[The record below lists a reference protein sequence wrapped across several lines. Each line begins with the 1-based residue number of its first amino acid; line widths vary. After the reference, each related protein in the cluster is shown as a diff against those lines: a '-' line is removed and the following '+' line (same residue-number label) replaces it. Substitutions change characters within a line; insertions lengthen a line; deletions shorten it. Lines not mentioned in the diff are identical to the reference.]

1 MNIAKLEHVL
11 NIRGILTVDLGT
23 STKTEARLGEAR
35 QDSDEAK
42 RGEADFL
49 KMTTRRGE
57 ARSDINEAKRGEV
70 MKYCL
75 VSGSGTNVFY
85 TRECRSQKQNENV
98 LVRSIPKTNLF
109 GQFKSWDRI

>member
-23 STKTEARLGEAR
+23 STKTEARRGEAR
-35 QDSDEAK
+35 QDPDEAK

-75 VSGSGTNVFY
+75 VSGSGT
-85 TRECRSQKQNENV
+85 V
-98 LVRSIPKTNLF
+98 LSLI
-109 GQFKSWDRI
+109 